1 MAQST
6 ARESCVPATQ
16 LSVKKR
22 MRAVRSSVA
31 RAQVTAVRL
40 GCEDLVRQPRFEV
53 GTALRVRSR
62 GSDLGPSF
70 L

>member
-22 MRAVRSSVA
+22 MRAVRSSV
-31 RAQVTAVRL
+31 RVHKSLQCVLVVRIWCANPGSKL
-40 GCEDLVRQPRFEV
+40 GQR
-53 GTALRVRSR
+53 
-62 GSDLGPSF
+62 
-70 L
+70 